1 MVHLMHLM
9 HGCSKMHVCVCDAI
23 KCHCQS
29 FILETERYLLIQWI
43 DSEDAMFDTVSARV
57 ITPPEGVDVLDL
69 KCGDFCQAS
78 YEHRHY
84 KVKVMAAGKWKC
96 CIEAYSV

>member
-1 MVHLMHLM
+1 MRFVHY
-9 HGCSKMHVCVCDAI
+9 
-23 KCHCQS
+23 
-29 FILETERYLLIQWI
+29 LETERYLLIQWI
-43 DSEDAMFDTVSARV
+43 DSEDAMFDTVPARV

-84 KVKVMAAGKWKC
+84 KVKVMAAGKDLYES
-96 CIEAYSV
+96 ILRPIAR